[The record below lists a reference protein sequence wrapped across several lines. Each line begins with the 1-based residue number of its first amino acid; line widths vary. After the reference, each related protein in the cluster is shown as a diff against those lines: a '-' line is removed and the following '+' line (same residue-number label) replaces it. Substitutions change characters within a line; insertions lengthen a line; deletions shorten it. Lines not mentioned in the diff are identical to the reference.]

1 MRALVVNCG
10 SSSVKTDVL
19 DTVSGI
25 RLLSL
30 RVERVGHAEARL
42 VGEGL
47 DEPVQA
53 RDHAQA
59 LRAVLPRLIEA
70 GPIQVVGHR
79 VVHGGE
85 AFTAPILLDE
95 PRLDAIGA
103 LVPLAPLHLP
113 GNLAGVRAALAAL
126 PDLPHVAVFDTA
138 FHASLPR
145 RARTLPLPAAL
156 RGEHGLRRYGFHGPS
171 HHFVSRRAAA
181 HLQTDVRELRI
192 VSCHLGNGSSLAA
205 IEHGRSV
212 ETTMGMTPLGGLPM
226 GTRPGDLDPGV
237 LLHLL
242 RSGVSAQ
249 DLDRALNHESGLA
262 GLSGTSGDLRDI
274 ERRAHDGDD
283 DARLAIQVFTHR
295 ISQEIASMAAPMAGL
310 DALVFTGGIGENSA
324 LVRQRACA
332 RLGFMGVRLDDDA
345 NRDARVAQPGD
356 VATISHYHS
365 RVRVLVIM
373 TDEALDIARD
383 AARIAQGAHR
393 VDTASGIPIA
403 VSARHVHLTQQAVE
417 ALFGPGHRL
426 TPRNPLS
433 QPGQFACEETVDL
446 IGPRRTIERVRVLGP
461 TRSRSQVEVARTD
474 EFFLGIDAPVR
485 ASGDLDGT
493 PGITLRGP
501 HGELT
506 LSEGVICAWRH
517 IHMTPADA
525 RAFGVGDGDIVEV
538 DVTGGPRRLTFGDVL
553 VRVSDKFALEM
564 HIDTDEANAAELD
577 SGVPGELVRSERGAT
592 LRRRRVLDDSWRP
605 GGASGGAAGA

>member
-1 MRALVVNCG
+1 VRALVVNCG

-19 DTVSGI
+19 DTDTGARQV
-25 RLLSL
+25 SL
-30 RVERVGHAEARL
+30 RVERVGHAGARL

-47 DEPVQA
+47 DEPVSA
-53 RDHAQA
+53 SDHAEA
-59 LRAVLPRLIEA
+59 LRALLPRLLEA
-70 GPIQVVGHR
+70 GPIAVVGHR

-85 AFTAPILLDE
+85 AFTAPALLDE
-95 PRLDAIGA
+95 ACVRALDALI
-103 LVPLAPLHLP
+103 PLAPLHLP
-113 GNLAGVRAALAAL
+113 GNLAGVRAARAAL

-138 FHASLPR
+138 FHAGLPR
-145 RARTLPLPAAL
+145 RARTLPLPADL
-156 RGEHGLRRYGFHGPS
+156 RRDFGVRRYGFHGPS

-181 HLQTDVRELRI
+181 YLQADVRELRI
-192 VSCHLGNGSSLAA
+192 VTCHLGNGSSLAA

-212 ETTMGMTPLGGLPM
+212 DTTMGMTPLGGLPM
-226 GTRPGDLDPGV
+226 GTRSGDVDPGV

-242 RSGVSAQ
+242 REGVSVAR
-249 DLDRALNHESGLA
+249 LERAVTHESGLA
-262 GLSGTSGDLRDI
+262 GLSGTAGDMRDL
-274 ERRAHDGDD
+274 ERRAQDGDD

-295 ISQEIASMAAPMAGL
+295 LSQQIAAMAASMGGL

-324 LVRQRACA
+324 MVRQRACA
-332 RLGFMGVRLDDDA
+332 KLGFMGIRLDDDA
-345 NRDARVAQPGD
+345 NRDARVARPGD
-356 VATISHYHS
+356 VAVVSHYNS
-365 RVRVLVIM
+365 RVRALVIL

-383 AARIAQGAHR
+383 AARVAVGADR
-393 VDTASGIPIA
+393 VDTSTGIPIA
-403 VSARHVHLTQQAVE
+403 VSARHVHLTQAAVE

-446 IGPRRTIERVRVLGP
+446 VGPRRTIERVRVLGP
-461 TRSRSQVEVARTD
+461 TRRRTQIEVARTD
-474 EFFLGIDAPVR
+474 EFFLGVDAPVR

-506 LSEGVICAWRH
+506 VEEGVICAWRH

-525 RAFGVGDGDIVEV
+525 RAFGVGDGDVVEV

-553 VRVSDKFALEM
+553 VRVSDAFALEM

-577 SGVPGELVRSERGAT
+577 NGTPGELVRAERGAT
-592 LRRRRVLDDSWRP
+592 LRRRRVRDDAW
-605 GGASGGAAGA
+605 GGG